1 MVYKSQIL
9 KLYEILCRIF
19 VQVYWILI
27 CGISE
32 AAYVLN
38 GSYIGYGSLFN
49 VDEYRQKCFQY
60 YYFPQFVQEKVGC
73 V

>member
-9 KLYEILCRIF
+9 KVYEILCRIF

-27 CGISE
+27 CTISE

-38 GSYIGYGSLFN
+38 GSYIGYASLFN
-49 VDEYRQKCFQY
+49 FGEYREKCFQY
-60 YYFPQFVQEKVGC
+60 YYFLQFVQDRVSC

>member
-9 KLYEILCRIF
+9 KLYEILCRIV
-19 VQVYWILI
+19 VQVYCILI
-27 CGISE
+27 YTISE

-38 GSYIGYGSLFN
+38 ESYIGYASLFN
-49 VDEYRQKCFQY
+49 VDEYREKCFQY
-60 YYFPQFVQEKVGC
+60 YYFLQFVQERVSC

>member
-9 KLYEILCRIF
+9 ELYEILCRIV

-27 CGISE
+27 YTISE

-38 GSYIGYGSLFN
+38 GS
-49 VDEYRQKCFQY
+49 
-60 YYFPQFVQEKVGC
+60 
-73 V
+73 